1 MEKRI
6 LDLVPDP
13 IFIKDR
19 VHRLVLVNDA
29 FCRFM
34 GATREQLLGHTG
46 LELVTPEEAEVFRA
60 KDDAVIRTGVESVNE
75 EEASFDDGRV
85 HIIETRKALYVND
98 EGDRFVVGVIRDVTD
113 RKRGELEREGLV
125 RELQAALAQVRS
137 LQEKG
142 RVCPACGA
150 AQDRKE

>member
-1 MEKRI
+1 M
-6 LDLVPDP
+6 LDLGPDP

-137 LQEKG
+137 LQEKR

-150 AQDRKE
+150 AQDPKA